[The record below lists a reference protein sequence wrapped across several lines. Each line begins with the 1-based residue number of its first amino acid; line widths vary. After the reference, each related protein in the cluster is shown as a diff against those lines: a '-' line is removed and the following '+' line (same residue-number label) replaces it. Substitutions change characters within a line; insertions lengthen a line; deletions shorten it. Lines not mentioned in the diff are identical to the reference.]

1 MNKAKY
7 ESLSDDLKRVI
18 DENSGMA
25 LAKLAGELWD
35 GFEGPVR
42 KLAVDA
48 GGEFHDLSGD
58 ALDKM
63 KVAGDKL
70 ISQWIKDANGNG
82 LDGEM
87 LVDTARKLISK
98 YEQ

>member
-1 MNKAKY
+1 
-7 ESLSDDLKRVI
+7 
-18 DENSGMA
+18 
-25 LAKLAGELWD
+25 
-35 GFEGPVR
+35 
-42 KLAVDA
+42 
-48 GGEFHDLSGD
+48 
-58 ALDKM
+58 M
-63 KVAGDKL
+63 KVPGDKL